1 MTMLSKAR
9 VVVSWLLQVVVGV
22 AFVPIGLA
30 KFNDP
35 MWVRGFEH
43 WGYPPAF
50 RILIG
55 LIETTAGVM
64 LLVPRLTSYA
74 ALLLAA
80 VMVGAIGTHA
90 VAHQPWFRPL
100 PHLTILLV
108 LAWLRWPS
116 RWRNTPAVSA
126 GALGRS

>member
-1 MTMLSKAR
+1 MAVLKKAR
-9 VVVSWLLQVVVGV
+9 VVFSWVLQVVVGL
-22 AFVPIGLA
+22 AFLPIGFG
-30 KFNDP
+30 KFANP
-35 MWVRGFEH
+35 MWVRSFER
-43 WGYPPAF
+43 WGYPDSF

-55 LIETTAGVM
+55 VVEVAAGLM

-90 VAHQPWFRPL
+90 MAGQPWTRPI
-100 PHLTILLV
+100 PHLTILLL

-116 RWRNTPAVSA
+116 RWTRTAAAA
-126 GALGRS
+126 GVPERS

>member
-1 MTMLSKAR
+1 MTMPNKAR
-9 VVVSWLLQVVVGV
+9 VVSSWLLQVVVGV

-55 LIETTAGVM
+55 VIEATGGAM

-74 ALLLAA
+74 ALLLGG

-90 VAHQPWFRPL
+90 MAHQPWFRPL

-116 RWRNTPAVSA
+116 RWRNTVGVPA
-126 GALGRS
+126 GAVGGS

>member
-1 MTMLSKAR
+1 MDLLHKAR
-9 VVVSWLLQVVVGV
+9 IVSSWVLQVVVGV

-55 LIETTAGVM
+55 VVETTCGVM

-74 ALLLAA
+74 ALLLSA

-90 VAHQPWFRPL
+90 MAHQPWFRPL
-100 PHLTILLV
+100 PHLTILLI

-116 RWRNTPAVSA
+116 RWRNPGGVSA
-126 GALGRS
+126 GVPERS